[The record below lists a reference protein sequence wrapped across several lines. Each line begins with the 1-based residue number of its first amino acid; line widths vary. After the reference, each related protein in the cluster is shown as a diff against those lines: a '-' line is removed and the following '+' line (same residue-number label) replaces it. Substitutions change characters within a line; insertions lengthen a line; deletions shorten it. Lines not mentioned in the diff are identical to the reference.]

1 MTGRRPSNEGGGR
14 MVELTQ
20 GQIAFL
26 RLALDYAQRAID
38 DTSYDPQVQE
48 WARTHG
54 TDTAATIAA
63 LREALAD

>member
-1 MTGRRPSNEGGGR
+1 MRRPVSNESDKR
-14 MVELTQ
+14 TVELTEE
-20 GQIAFL
+20 QIAFL
-26 RLALDYAQRAID
+26 RLSLDYAQRAID
-38 DTSYDPQVQE
+38 ETSYDPQVQE